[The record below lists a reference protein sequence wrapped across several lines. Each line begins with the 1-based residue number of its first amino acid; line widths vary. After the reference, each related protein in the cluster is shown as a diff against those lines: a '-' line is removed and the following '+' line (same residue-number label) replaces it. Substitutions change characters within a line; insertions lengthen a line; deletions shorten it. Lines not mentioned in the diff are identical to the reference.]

1 MSFLLKNAP
10 PFLSLTCA
18 QTRPCLHLSI
28 CTVQNTEVLV
38 CVNQQVCILHLELGT
53 VLVIRWSAETEH
65 RSTPRSNVHLKWIN
79 QQMIPHWPLTLFFS
93 PPPPSSVTL
102 LRSVSARV
110 GACLNWISLRS
121 PEIAQLN
128 QSGAHTAAHMLCDG
142 VVFPQYPGRHTG
154 HSCSTLP
161 LHRSDYI

>member
-1 MSFLLKNAP
+1 MSFLLKKAP

-53 VLVIRWSAETEH
+53 VLVTRLQVVSWDQSLFNTC
-65 RSTPRSNVHLKWIN
+65 SNVHLKWIN
-79 QQMIPHWPLTLFFS
+79 QQMIPHRPLTLFFLPLLCDAIEECGCES
-93 PPPPSSVTL
+93 GSVFE
-102 LRSVSARV
+102 
-110 GACLNWISLRS
+110 ISLRS

-128 QSGAHTAAHMLCDG
+128 QSDAHTAAHMLCDG
-142 VVFPQYPGRHTG
+142 VMFPQYPGRHTG